1 MAQTKNL
8 AYDNPAYQAVLAVP
22 LFGTST
28 LAGGGLNATTV
39 AGASTVSAKFV
50 AFTNMLLKSI
60 TTTAT
65 TIGTGTATAFV
76 LGNLG
81 TGNALQ
87 VVRVTNNGTSG
98 NVLATGTY
106 QMVGAYS
113 NPPGATLITTAG
125 ASINWSPQVPTAAY
139 TTSINTSGAS
149 VNAQSSVNNWALVNG
164 GIPLQAGDTVNIVK
178 GVDATEV
185 LANPMMELL
194 IQPFANVTP

>member
-8 AYDNPAYQAVLAVP
+8 AYDSPAYQAVLAVP

-65 TIGTGTATAFV
+65 TVGTGTATAFT
-76 LGNLG
+76 LGNVG
-81 TGNALQ
+81 TGNSMS
-87 VVRVTNNGTSG
+87 VVRVTNNGTSL

-106 QMVGAYS
+106 QMLGAY
-113 NPPGATLITTAG
+113 NIPPGGAALTTAG
-125 ASINWSPQVPTAAY
+125 ASINWSPQTAYA
-139 TTSINTSGAS
+139 TAINTSGAS
-149 VNAQSSVNNWALVNG
+149 INAQTAANNWALVNG
-164 GIPLQAGDTVNIVK
+164 GIPLQAGDTINIVK
-178 GVDATEV
+178 GIDATEV
-185 LANPMMELL
+185 LANPMMELV
-194 IQPFANVTP
+194 IQPLANVTV

>member
-1 MAQTKNL
+1 MAQTKSMG
-8 AYDNPAYQAVLAVP
+8 YDSPAYQAVLTVP

-28 LAGGGLNATTV
+28 LAGGGLNAVTV

-60 TTTAT
+60 TTTAS
-65 TIGTGTATAFV
+65 TIGTGTSTAFA

-87 VVRVTNNGTSG
+87 VVRVTNNGTG
-98 NVLATGTY
+98 VNVLATGTY
-106 QMVGAYS
+106 QMVGAYN

-125 ASINWSPQVPTAAY
+125 GSINWSPQVPTAAY

-149 VNAQSSVNNWALVNG
+149 VNAQTSANNWALVNG
-164 GIPLQAGDTVNIVK
+164 GIPLQAGDTINIVK
-178 GVDATEV
+178 GVDASEV
-185 LANPMMELL
+185 LVSPTMELV
-194 IQPFANVTP
+194 IQPFANVTV